1 MCGSEVTC
9 LPAKSRGTP
18 ALLEDRASFMQWDD
32 EEVRSPCVSV
42 CTMDDTRVLCKGC
55 FRTLPE
61 IVAWS
66 RVGVAERRAIWGRV
80 LDRAGIEG
88 L

>member
-1 MCGSEVTC
+1 MCGSEVTR
-9 LPAKSRGTP
+9 LPEKSRGVP
-18 ALLEDRASFMQWDD
+18 ALLEDRASFFQPDD
-32 EEVRSPCVSV
+32 EEVPSPCVSV
-42 CTMDDTRVLCKGC
+42 CSMNANRTLCQGC
-55 FRTLPE
+55 FRTIPE

-66 RVGVAERRAIWGRV
+66 KSDAAGRRAIWGRV